1 MAAPSLERFLDGL
14 RGGPMARV
22 YEVLIALAV
31 ILVITWI
38 GDRFRT
44 LGGIIASMPLT
55 IPLTMAIVYFNT
67 GRSAQATAEFA
78 GGAVRGVVALG
89 AFTVA
94 SWLALRHSWPLFPV
108 IAVGYAAWGA
118 TLGLWQL
125 LARLLG
131 HGG

>member
-1 MAAPSLERFLDGL
+1 MV
-14 RGGPMARV
+14 RV

-31 ILVITWI
+31 IVVITWI
-38 GDRFRT
+38 GDRFRP
-44 LGGIIASMPLT
+44 LAGIVASMPLT

-67 GRSAQATAEFA
+67 GRSAAATAEFA

-94 SWLALRHSWPLFPV
+94 SWLALRRGWTLLPV
-108 IAVGYAAWGA
+108 VVVGYAAWGA
-118 TLGLWQL
+118 VLGLWHL
-125 LARLLG
+125 GTRLLG